1 MQRLTK
7 VAADNRGTVRMS
19 RLTIGILGA
28 IGVSLSVG
36 AAQLALGGDL
46 SRAGPG
52 RVAGDILVNRA
63 AKSDR
68 GVRAAASPAE
78 TRTVALQLTGFSD
91 RSFLVRV
98 PVANG
103 VGKPQAPSVIKP
115 GHPRQMVACEPLV
128 SMLTDVAR
136 QLQPGR
142 CVT

>member
-1 MQRLTK
+1 MR
-7 VAADNRGTVRMS
+7 VAGDNRGTVRMS

-36 AAQLALGGDL
+36 AAQFALGGDL
-46 SRAGPG
+46 SRAEPG
-52 RVAGDILVNRA
+52 RAADDILVNRA

-68 GVRAAASPAE
+68 GVRAASPAE

-98 PVANG
+98 PIANG
-103 VGKPQAPSVIKP
+103 VGKRQSPSVIKP
-115 GHPRQMVACEPLV
+115 GNPRLMVACEPVV
-128 SMLTDVAR
+128 SMLLDVAR
-136 QLQPGR
+136 QLPPGR